1 MLKIRVHELIL
12 YRNFAENIF
21 YDMADVAN
29 NYLDEGY
36 DKEILID
43 KLYHCINEI
52 VTIARDHGFN
62 GNLWHGYLT
71 FLLTTNENAFSM
83 SCEKKGAV
91 EGSINELAL
100 HDLRIFKEAY
110 DVDWDDIEKVL
121 GVHFISMIRAFH
133 SPDNVGV
140 IYSQSLRER
149 IDELNGQ
156 LAAAAD
162 VQQMY
167 DVLTDFYKDYGVGKF
182 GLHRAFKIVNDSQ
195 TPQIIPITRTEKV
208 VLSDIVGYDLQ
219 KKKLRDNTEAFIHGK
234 KANNALLYGDS
245 GTGKSTSIKAILNE
259 YYKDGLR
266 MIEIYKHQFKDI
278 SNVIAQIKNRN
289 YKYILYMDD
298 LSLKNLR
305 LSINI

>member
-1 MLKIRVHELIL
+1 MKIRVHELIL

-121 GVHFISMIRAFH
+121 GVHFI
-133 SPDNVGV
+133 
-140 IYSQSLRER
+140 
-149 IDELNGQ
+149 
-156 LAAAAD
+156 
-162 VQQMY
+162 
-167 DVLTDFYKDYGVGKF
+167 
-182 GLHRAFKIVNDSQ
+182 
-195 TPQIIPITRTEKV
+195 
-208 VLSDIVGYDLQ
+208 
-219 KKKLRDNTEAFIHGK
+219 
-234 KANNALLYGDS
+234 
-245 GTGKSTSIKAILNE
+245 
-259 YYKDGLR
+259 
-266 MIEIYKHQFKDI
+266 
-278 SNVIAQIKNRN
+278 
-289 YKYILYMDD
+289 
-298 LSLKNLR
+298 LSLIHISEPTR
-305 LSINI
+305 RS